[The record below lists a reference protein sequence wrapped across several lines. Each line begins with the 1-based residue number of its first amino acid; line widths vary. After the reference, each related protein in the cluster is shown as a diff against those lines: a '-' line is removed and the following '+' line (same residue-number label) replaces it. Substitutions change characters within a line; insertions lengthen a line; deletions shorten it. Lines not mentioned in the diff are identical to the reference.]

1 RQKDG
6 SIVDTLLETTVGRV
20 IFNQVV
26 PDEMGFVNE
35 LLTKKSLR
43 NIIGEIVKTTG
54 MARAA
59 QFLDDMKEL
68 GYQTAFKGGLSFNL
82 EDLNIPAA
90 KAELIAQATNEV
102 EEVMNNYNMGFI
114 TNNERYNQIIDIWT
128 RINNRLTAHVMDIL
142 SNDNQ
147 GFNSV
152 YKILNS
158 DYRGL
163 KEKIRQLCG
172 MRGLMAK
179 PQKSGTSGGEIIE
192 NPIL

>member
-1 RQKDG
+1 EEVIIALNEKKIDLHAWIKVKTKVRQKVG

-102 EEVMNNYNMGFI
+102 
-114 TNNERYNQIIDIWT
+114 
-128 RINNRLTAHVMDIL
+128 
-142 SNDNQ
+142 
-147 GFNSV
+147 
-152 YKILNS
+152 
-158 DYRGL
+158 
-163 KEKIRQLCG
+163 
-172 MRGLMAK
+172 
-179 PQKSGTSGGEIIE
+179 
-192 NPIL
+192 